1 MRRELDVAMASSRQ
15 HRNLRLRA
23 AVVTALAILATGV
36 GPEHAAATGPTVP
49 QALSAAS
56 QQTAA
61 SQPGPERRGTHV
73 PDQGRTSRRRHR
85 EGREPGGPSI
95 ERSSGRSTTTT
106 IAPATRGETREQL
119 PSTGA
124 DLLLFLWFAGLLVV
138 AGVALRVAIAD
149 V

>member
-1 MRRELDVAMASSRQ
+1 VRRELDVAMASSRQ
-15 HRNLRLRA
+15 HRKLHARV
-23 AVVTALAILATGV
+23 AVVTALAILTAGV
-36 GPEHAAATGPTVP
+36 GAGGAAATAPTVP

-85 EGREPGGPSI
+85 EPREPGEPSI
-95 ERSSGRSTTTT
+95 QRSSGRATTTT
-106 IAPATRGETREQL
+106 ITPAAREQL

-124 DLLLFLWFAGLLVV
+124 DLLLFLLFAGLLLV

-149 V
+149 A

>member
-1 MRRELDVAMASSRQ
+1 MASSRQ
-15 HRNLRLRA
+15 HRKLRPRV
-23 AVVTALAILATGV
+23 AVVTALAILAAGV
-36 GPEHAAATGPTVP
+36 GAERAAATGPTTVP

-106 IAPATRGETREQL
+106 IAPATRREAREQL

-138 AGVALRVAIAD
+138 AGVALRVAIATD
-149 V
+149 R